1 MPADSLHHDR
11 AVRVDAAERPAGS
24 HCQFNDAFAGP
35 TGATREGRVTTA
47 MTLLLV
53 NIGRLASGRLDA
65 PTIDGD
71 AIVVRDGRISAIGH
85 TSHVDTAGADVIVD
99 CRGTTVMPGL
109 IDSHC
114 HVVLGDYTP
123 RQKTVDFLDSYVHG
137 GITSVVSAGEGVH
150 APGRPHDPVAS
161 KALAI
166 AAAKCFAG
174 FRPNGMKINAGSV
187 VLEPGLTDDDFAEM
201 ARHGVRHAK
210 YGFGGYAHPRD
221 GEPEIRGAQKHGLT
235 VMSHSGGNSI
245 PGSSPITHDILLRLR
260 PDVCG
265 HVNGGTTSL
274 DEAGLAR
281 IIRETDMG
289 LQIVQAGN
297 LRSALYIVGLARE
310 AGALHRVC
318 LASDTP
324 TGTGVMPMGVLK
336 TVCEISSLGD
346 LAPEVVIAL
355 ATGNNARAFRLD
367 TGTIAVGQPAD
378 LVVCDAPAASAAADA
393 LTAIARG
400 DIPGISCVIIDG
412 EVRVGRSRNTPLAQ
426 RLASM
431 TGVGLSSTGH

>member
-1 MPADSLHHDR
+1 M
-11 AVRVDAAERPAGS
+11 
-24 HCQFNDAFAGP
+24 
-35 TGATREGRVTTA
+35 ATLG
-47 MTLLLV
+47 LV
-53 NIGRLASGRLDA
+53 NIGALATGILSAPRLDA
-65 PTIDGD
+65 EAVLIEN
-71 AIVVRDGRISAIGH
+71 GRIAAIGGASQ
-85 TSHVDTAGADVIVD
+85 TGARGADVVVD
-99 CRGTTVMPGL
+99 CQGTTVLPGL

-161 KALAI
+161 KAIAI

-174 FRPNGMKINAGSV
+174 FHPNGMKVNAGSV

-201 ARHGVRHAK
+201 AKHGVRHAK
-210 YGFGGYAHPRD
+210 YGFGGYAQPGD
-221 GEPEIRGAQKHGLT
+221 GEPEVRRAQKHGLC

-245 PGSSPITHDILLRLR
+245 PGSSPITHDVLLYLK

-274 DEAGLAR
+274 DEAGLEEIVAT
-281 IIRETDMG
+281 TDMA

-297 LRSALYIVGLARE
+297 LRSALHILDLARKHN
-310 AGALHRVC
+310 AMARVC

-324 TGTGVMPMGVLK
+324 TGTGVMPLGVLK
-336 TVCEISSLGD
+336 TVCEVASLGGV
-346 LAPEVVIAL
+346 APDVAIAL
-355 ATGNNARAFRLD
+355 ATGNNARAFRLT

-378 LVVCDAPAASAAADA
+378 LVVCDAPAASLARDGFAA
-393 LTAIARG
+393 LARG
-400 DIPGISCVIIDG
+400 DIPGISCVIVDG
-412 EVRVGRSRNTPLAQ
+412 VVRVGRSRNTALAK
-426 RLASM
+426 RLA
-431 TGVGLSSTGH
+431 TVGGISIAAVGH

>member
-1 MPADSLHHDR
+1 MS
-11 AVRVDAAERPAGS
+11 
-24 HCQFNDAFAGP
+24 
-35 TGATREGRVTTA
+35 
-47 MTLLLV
+47 TLGLV
-53 NIGRLASGRLDA
+53 NIGALATGDLTA
-65 PTIDGD
+65 PRQDVESILVDG
-71 AIVVRDGRISAIGH
+71 GRIAALGAA
-85 TSHVDTAGADVIVD
+85 TRTAAAGADVVVD

-166 AAAKCFAG
+166 AAAKCFEH
-174 FRPNGMKINAGSV
+174 FHPNGMKVNAGSV
-187 VLEPGLTDDDFAEM
+187 VLEPGLDDDDFAEM

-221 GEPEIRGAQKHGLT
+221 GEPEVRRAQKHGLC

-245 PGSSPITHDILLRLR
+245 PGSSPIGHEVLLHLR

-274 DEAGLAR
+274 DEEGLR
-281 IIRETDMG
+281 TLVRETDMA
-289 LQIVQAGN
+289 LQLVQAGN
-297 LRSALYIVGLARE
+297 LRSALFIVRLARE
-310 AGALHRVC
+310 AGVLARVC
-318 LASDTP
+318 VGSDTP

-336 TVCEISSLGD
+336 SVCELASLGD
-346 LAPEVVIAL
+346 LPPETVIAL

-367 TGTIAVGQPAD
+367 TGTIAVGRPAD
-378 LVVCDAPAASAAADA
+378 LVVCDAPAASMAADA

-400 DIPGISCVIIDG
+400 DIPGISAVIIDG
-412 EVRVGRSRNTPLAQ
+412 EVRVARSRNTPLAK
-426 RLASM
+426 RLATI
-431 TGVGLSSTGH
+431 TGVPVAGAGH

>member
-1 MPADSLHHDR
+1 M
-11 AVRVDAAERPAGS
+11 
-24 HCQFNDAFAGP
+24 
-35 TGATREGRVTTA
+35 ATLG
-47 MTLLLV
+47 LV
-53 NIGRLASGRLDA
+53 NIGALATGVLSAPRLEAEAILVESGLIA
-65 PTIDGD
+65 
-71 AIVVRDGRISAIGH
+71 AIGAAGR
-85 TSHVDTAGADVIVD
+85 TAAAAADVVVD
-99 CRGTTVMPGL
+99 CQGTTVIPGL

-150 APGRPHDPVAS
+150 APGRPHDPVAA

-166 AAAKCFAG
+166 AAAKCFAN
-174 FRPNGMKINAGSV
+174 FHPNGMKVNAGSV

-210 YGFGGYAHPRD
+210 YGFGGYSHPQD
-221 GEPEIRGAQKHGLT
+221 GEPDVRRAQQHGLC

-245 PGSSPITHDILLRLR
+245 PGSSPISHDVLLRLR

-274 DEAGLAR
+274 DEDGLAT
-281 IIRETDMG
+281 IVRETDMA

-297 LRSALYIVGLARE
+297 LRSALYILKLARE
-310 AGALHRVC
+310 AGALGRVC

-324 TGTGVMPMGVLK
+324 TGTGVMPMGVIK
-336 TVCEISSLGD
+336 TICEIASLGD
-346 LAPEVVIAL
+346 LAPEIAIAL
-355 ATGNNARAFRLD
+355 ATGNNTRAFRLAAG
-367 TGTIAVGQPAD
+367 TGTVAVGAPAD
-378 LVVCDAPAASAAADA
+378 LVVCDAPAASKARDA
-393 LTAIARG
+393 FGAIARG

-412 EVRVGRSRNTPLAQ
+412 QVRTGRSRNSPLAT
-426 RLASM
+426 RLA
-431 TGVGLSSTGH
+431 TFKGVSVPGAGH

>member
-1 MPADSLHHDR
+1 M
-11 AVRVDAAERPAGS
+11 
-24 HCQFNDAFAGP
+24 
-35 TGATREGRVTTA
+35 ATVG
-47 MTLLLV
+47 LV
-53 NIGRLASGRLDA
+53 NVGALATGELTA
-65 PTIDGD
+65 PRQEVESILIDG
-71 AIVVRDGRISAIGH
+71 ARIAALGAL
-85 TSHVDTAGADVIVD
+85 TQTAAARADVVVD

-150 APGRPHDPVAS
+150 APGRPHDAAAS

-166 AAAKCFAG
+166 AAAKCFEH
-174 FRPNGMKINAGSV
+174 FHPNGMKVNAGSV
-187 VLEPGLTDDDFAEM
+187 VLEPGLDDADFAEM

-221 GEPEIRGAQKHGLT
+221 GEPEVRRAQKHGLC

-245 PGSSPITHDILLRLR
+245 PGSSPITHDVLLHLR

-274 DEAGLAR
+274 DEDGLRA
-281 IIRETDMG
+281 IVRETTMA
-289 LQIVQAGN
+289 LQLVQAGN
-297 LRSALYIVGLARE
+297 LRSALFILGLARE
-310 AGALHRVC
+310 AGALERVC
-318 LASDTP
+318 VGSDTP

-336 TVCEISSLGD
+336 SVCELASLGD
-346 LAPEVVIAL
+346 LPPELVIAL
-355 ATGNNARAFRLD
+355 ATGNNARAFRLA
-367 TGTIAVGQPAD
+367 TGTIAVGRPAD
-378 LVVCDAPAASAAADA
+378 LVVCDAPAASMAADA

-400 DIPGISCVIIDG
+400 DIPGISAVIIDG
-412 EVRVGRSRNTPLAQ
+412 ELRVARSRNTPLAK
-426 RLASM
+426 RLATI
-431 TGVGLSSTGH
+431 TGAAVAVAGH